1 VLTLFQFLQTVF
13 WVGLS
18 TWFGIG
24 LFIAVAAPIIF
35 RVTREHDP
43 TLPLVLSVNLDQQHS
58 TLLAS
63 SIVAKIMQTTTR
75 LALVCAIAVLI
86 GLLGHWLIVRPVGN
100 GLMQAGIRSALFLLA
115 TIVLV
120 YDWRV
125 VSPRLFAFR
134 DTYIEQ
140 ADNPEI
146 ANHAKDQFDRLSREN
161 VNMLFL
167 QTLLL
172 LGLILFSANVSYT
185 RIGV

>member
-1 VLTLFQFLQTVF
+1 MLNLFQFLQTVF

-18 TWFGIG
+18 TWFGMG
-24 LFIAVAAPIIF
+24 LFIAIAAPIIF

-63 SIVAKIMQTTTR
+63 SIVARLMQSMTR
-75 LALVCAIAVLI
+75 VALVCVIAVFV
-86 GLLGHWLIVRPVGN
+86 GLLGHWLIVRPSGN
-100 GLMQAGIRSALFLLA
+100 SLLQAGIRTALFLLA
-115 TIVLV
+115 TIVLI
-120 YDWRV
+120 YDWRI
-125 VSPRLFAFR
+125 VSPKLFAFR
-134 DTYIEQ
+134 ATYIEQ

-146 ANHAKDQFDRLSREN
+146 ANHAKDQFDRLGREN

-172 LGLILFSANVSYT
+172 LGLILFSANVSFT
-185 RIGV
+185 QINV

>member
-1 VLTLFQFLQTVF
+1 MLTLFQFLQTIF

-63 SIVAKIMQTTTR
+63 SIVARVMQATTR
-75 LALVCAIAVLI
+75 LALVCVVAVLI
-86 GLLGHWLIVRPVGN
+86 GLLGHWLIVRPSGN
-100 GLMQAGIRSALFLLA
+100 NLLQAGIRSALFVLA
-115 TIVLV
+115 TIVLI

-125 VSPRLFAFR
+125 VSPRLFASR
-134 DTYIEQ
+134 QLYIDQ

-146 ANHAKDQFDRLSREN
+146 ANTAREQFERLSREN

-172 LGLILFSANVSYT
+172 LGLILFSANVSFT
-185 RIGV
+185 QIMV

>member
-1 VLTLFQFLQTVF
+1 MLTLFQFLQTVF

-18 TWFGIG
+18 TWFGSG
-24 LFIAVAAPIIF
+24 LFIALAAPIIF

-43 TLPLVLSVNLDQQHS
+43 TLPLVLSVNLDSQHS

-63 SIVAKIMQTTTR
+63 TIVAKLMQAMTR
-75 LALVCAIAVLI
+75 MALVCVVLI
-86 GLLGHWLIVRPVGN
+86 LAGLLGHWLIVRPVGN
-100 GLMQAGIRSALFLLA
+100 NLLQAGIRSGLFVLA
-115 TIVLV
+115 SIVLI

-125 VSPRLFAFR
+125 VSPRLFYYRQLFI
-134 DTYIEQ
+134 DE

-146 ANHAKDQFDRLSREN
+146 ANEAKDHFERLSREN

-172 LGLILFSANVSYT
+172 LGLILFSANVSFT
-185 RIGV
+185 MING

>member
-1 VLTLFQFLQTVF
+1 MLTLFQFLQTIY
-13 WVGLS
+13 WLGLS
-18 TWFGIG
+18 TWFGTGI
-24 LFIAVAAPIIF
+24 FIAVAAPIIF

-43 TLPLVLSVNLDQQHS
+43 TLPLVLSVNLEQQHS

-75 LALVCAIAVLI
+75 LALVCVVLVAI
-86 GLLGHWLIVRPVGN
+86 GLLGQWLIARPSGN
-100 GLMQAGIRSALFLLA
+100 NLMQAGIRSGLFVLA
-115 TIVLV
+115 AIVLV
-120 YDWRV
+120 YDWRI
-125 VSPRLFAFR
+125 VSPKLFAFR

-146 ANHAKDQFDRLSREN
+146 ANHARDEFERLSREN

-185 RIGV
+185 QIG

>member
-1 VLTLFQFLQTVF
+1 MLTLFQFLQTIF
-13 WVGLS
+13 WVGLA
-18 TWFGIG
+18 TWFGSG

-43 TLPLVLSVNLDQQHS
+43 TLPFVLSVNLDQQHS

-63 SIVAKIMQTTTR
+63 SIVAKIMQMMTR
-75 LALVCAIAVLI
+75 VALVCVILVLV
-86 GLLGHWLIVRPVGN
+86 GLLGHWLIVRPSGN
-100 GLMQAGIRSALFLLA
+100 NLMQAGIRSGLFLLA
-115 TIVLV
+115 CIVLI

-125 VSPRLFAFR
+125 VSPRLFAYR
-134 DTYIEQ
+134 QTYIDQ

-146 ANHAKDQFDRLSREN
+146 ANHARDQFERLSREN

-172 LGLILFSANVSYT
+172 LGLILFSANVSFAQ
-185 RIGV
+185 IGG